1 MAAAHPSDARAEA
14 ARLMHAFAVRT
25 GLVGGG
31 TPRRYLW
38 TDAFAVGNFLDLAG
52 GDAASEHHQRALALV
67 DQVHHVLG
75 RHRADD
81 PRSGWISGLDE
92 AHGAAHPTRG
102 GLRIGKPLPER
113 APGEPFDERLEWE
126 RDGQYF
132 HYLTRWMHALDRCAR
147 ATREARYHRWACEL
161 AVAAHRGFTFRIGG
175 QLRNA
180 WKMRIDLSEPL
191 VPSMG
196 QHDPLDGLVAC
207 LELRATAMQLDAN
220 DDAARELAPALADYT
235 ALCENRDWATADP
248 LGLGGLLMHAAALER
263 LPAAPPFADAD
274 LTRDVLRAALRGLPH
289 YLAQRELE
297 RPASQ
302 RLAFRELGL
311 AIGLQRIAR
320 LRGATPAP
328 PANDADELG
337 ALARYLPL
345 ADAIAGFWRQPAPQR
360 DPTWRGHRDINE
372 VMLATCLLA

>member
-1 MAAAHPSDARAEA
+1 MAQVHPSEARAEA
-14 ARLMHAFAVRT
+14 ERLMREFAVRT
-25 GLVGGG
+25 GLDGGG
-31 TPRRYLW
+31 PPRRYLW
-38 TDAFAVGNFLDLAG
+38 TDAFAVGNFLDLVA
-52 GDAASEHHQRALALV
+52 GDADSEHRRRALALV
-67 DQVHHVLG
+67 DQVHQVLG

-113 APGEPFDERLEWE
+113 APGESFDERLEWE

-147 ATREARYHRWACEL
+147 ATREPRYLRWACEL
-161 AVAAHRGFTFRIGG
+161 AVAAHRGFTFRVGG
-175 QLRNA
+175 QLRKA
-180 WKMRIDLSEPL
+180 WKMRIDLSAPL

-196 QHDPLDGLVAC
+196 QHDPLDGLVTC
-207 LELRATAMQLDAN
+207 LELRATAADFGLAGDA
-220 DDAARELAPALADYT
+220 DDLAPALADYT
-235 ALCENRDWATADP
+235 ALCENRDWATEDP
-248 LGLGGLLMHAAALER
+248 LGLGGLLMLAAALAR
-263 LPAAPPFADAD
+263 LPDAPSFADAD

-289 YLAQRELE
+289 YLAQRELD
-297 RPASQ
+297 RPATQ

-311 AIGLQRIAR
+311 AIGLHRIAR
-320 LRGATPAP
+320 LRGATRTL
-328 PANDADELG
+328 PANHAEELG

-345 ADAIAGFWRQPAPQR
+345 ADVICIFWRQPAQQH

-372 VMLATCLLA
+372 VMLAACLLA